1 MPACYALSLNK
12 GCTKRALLPNW
23 QNIGRRGFQQEE
35 TTCRSVLFWQKT
47 PFLRR
52 HPNRFHT
59 PAGGTKPPKGTLA
72 RIASPPDGKR
82 LATSPRQSGIEP
94 SRRQSAPA
102 PNIRAAKSDA
112 GTLPLRQQPAP
123 RHPAPSAFSRR
134 PTRRHAVNPARVR
147 HPRYQIQCRLVPAP
161 AAART
166 PAPCPCDVFTTADPP
181 ARRQSGPRP
190 TSTLPN
196 PMPARSRSG
205 SSPHPGTLPLRRFH
219 DGRPAGTPSKKT
231 APPDGGALIISQ

>member
-1 MPACYALSLNK
+1 ML
-12 GCTKRALLPNW
+12 R
-23 QNIGRRGFQQEE
+23 
-35 TTCRSVLFWQKT
+35 
-47 PFLRR
+47 PFLEQRLYQTSAPAKLAEYWQAR
-52 HPNRFHT
+52 VSTRGNDLSERVILAENALPATPSEPVSRSHIT

-82 LATSPRQSGIEP
+82 QATSPRQSGIEP

-112 GTLPLRQQPAP
+112 GPFPLRQQPAP
-123 RHPAPSAFSRR
+123 RHLAPSAFSRR

-147 HPRYQIQCRLVPAP
+147 HPRCQIQCRLVPAP

-196 PMPARSRSG
+196 PMPARRQKKQ
-205 SSPHPGTLPLRRFH
+205 PLRME
-219 DGRPAGTPSKKT
+219 G
-231 APPDGGALIISQ
+231 L